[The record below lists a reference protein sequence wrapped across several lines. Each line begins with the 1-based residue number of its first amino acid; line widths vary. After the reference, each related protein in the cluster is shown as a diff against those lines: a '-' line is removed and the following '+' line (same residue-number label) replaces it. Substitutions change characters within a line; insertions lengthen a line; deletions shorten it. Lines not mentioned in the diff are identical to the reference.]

1 MNAKFRSECSNRESG
16 PTFLD
21 FPLSS
26 SLSTIIIIIMMM
38 IMIMML
44 MVMFMMIASVDLGDG
59 GSIVVV
65 LLR

>member
-1 MNAKFRSECSNRESG
+1 MVKAIV
-16 PTFLD
+16 LMVV
-21 FPLSS
+21 L
-26 SLSTIIIIIMMM
+26 TINDVMMMM